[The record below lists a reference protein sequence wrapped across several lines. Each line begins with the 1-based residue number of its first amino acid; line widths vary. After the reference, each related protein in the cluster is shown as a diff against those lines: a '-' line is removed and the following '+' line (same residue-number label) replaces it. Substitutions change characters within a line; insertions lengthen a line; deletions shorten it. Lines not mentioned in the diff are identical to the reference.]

1 MKRSAGRVSA
11 RSKGVD
17 RVDLRFFFCGKVLM
31 QTLSFYR
38 PTVGHIVTGASMALC
53 LTVIQLAPPLSGR
66 NTTAAIEEQPSTFP
80 APSDTI
86 VRVALSKPESFRRLA
101 PYQLVYRVQAKA
113 ESELAHHYPRR
124 LLLIN
129 PFSE

>member
-1 MKRSAGRVSA
+1 MVKYYTNAVILKANCWPHFHWGFDGFVFSCDPVSITIGRQEHYS
-11 RSKGVD
+11 
-17 RVDLRFFFCGKVLM
+17 
-31 QTLSFYR
+31 
-38 PTVGHIVTGASMALC
+38 
-53 LTVIQLAPPLSGR
+53 
-66 NTTAAIEEQPSTFP
+66 AIEEQPSTFP